1 MTKQETKILDRAR
14 AGGRGYLLR
23 TMAILH
29 RAGSTRTQ
37 REIERAIIDA
47 CAQDEFTRVNGA
59 LVTVDGQAVQHFLAP
74 GGLRAGHLVVRGGVP
89 FGHAV

>member
-47 CAQDEFTRVNGA
+47 CAQDEFTRINGA
-59 LVTVDGQAVQHFLAP
+59 LVHVSE
-74 GGLRAGHLVVRGGVP
+74 R
-89 FGHAV
+89 